1 MLQVCETK
9 HHSLSTEPRNKD
21 QIYNARR
28 VSSADN
34 KDEIFNLLEMLQEH
48 ASLEDGF
55 LRDVILNP
63 NPCAVLLVH
72 INSEISSHLLSF

>member
-1 MLQVCETK
+1 MLAGSRQ
-9 HHSLSTEPRNKD
+9 
-21 QIYNARR
+21 Q
-28 VSSADN
+28 
-34 KDEIFNLLEMLQEH
+34 DEIFNVLVMLQEY